1 MVCKCA
7 GGIDANNYFIKENT
21 MSPKVKEIT
30 MQAAVIAV
38 LLTLIYIAFTRP
50 AHAAPEIYD
59 SVTGQYLGNLSANK
73 FDENSVSNKFGRYG
87 SEYSPDSVNNKFSVH
102 GSPYSNQ
109 SVRNQ
114 YATQPPVIINR
125 GH

>member
-1 MVCKCA
+1 
-7 GGIDANNYFIKENT
+7 
-21 MSPKVKEIT
+21 MSQKAKEIT

-38 LLTLIYIAFTRP
+38 LLALIYIAFTRP

-102 GSPYSNQ
+102 GSLYSNQ

-114 YATQPPVIINR
+114 YATQPPTIR
-125 GH
+125 APRY

>member
-38 LLTLIYIAFTRP
+38 LLTLVYIAFTRP
-50 AHAAPEIYD
+50 VHAAPEIYD

-73 FDENSVSNKFGRYG
+73 FDENSVSNPYGRYG
-87 SEYSPDSVNNKFSVH
+87 SEYSPDSIKNPYSQW
-102 GSPYSNQ
+102 GSPYSNK
-109 SVRNQ
+109 SVNNE
-114 YATQPPVIINR
+114 YATQAPVIR
-125 GH
+125 SPKQ

>member
-1 MVCKCA
+1 MLSKLK
-7 GGIDANNYFIKENT
+7 DARY
-21 MSPKVKEIT
+21 
-30 MQAAVIAV
+30 QAVTLIF
-38 LLTLIYIAFTRP
+38 LLTLVIIAFANK

-59 SVTGQYLGNLSANK
+59 SVTGQYLGNLSNNQY
-73 FDENSVSNKFGRYG
+73 DPNSVSNKYSVHG
-87 SEYSPDSVNNKFSVH
+87 SEYSPSSINNPYGVH
-102 GSPYSNQ
+102 GSPYSNK

>member
-1 MVCKCA
+1 MACKFA
-7 GGIDANNYFIKENT
+7 GGINANNYFIKENT
-21 MSPKVKEIT
+21 MSPKIKEIT

-59 SVTGQYLGNLSANK
+59 SVTGQYLGNLSNNQY
-73 FDENSVSNKFGRYG
+73 DPNSVSNKYGRYG
-87 SEYSPDSVNNKFSVH
+87 SEYSPDSINNKFGVY

-114 YATQPPVIINR
+114 YATQPPVLINR
-125 GH
+125 SR

>member
-30 MQAAVIAV
+30 MQATVIAV
-38 LLTLIYIAFTRP
+38 LLTLVYIAFTRP

-59 SVTGQYLGNLSANK
+59 SVTGQYLGNLRNNQY
-73 FDENSVSNKFGRYG
+73 DPNSVSNKYSVHG
-87 SEYSPDSVNNKFSVH
+87 SEYSPSSINNTYGVH

>member
-1 MVCKCA
+1 
-7 GGIDANNYFIKENT
+7 
-21 MSPKVKEIT
+21 MSQKAKEIT

-59 SVTGQYLGNLSANK
+59 SVTGQYLGNLSKNPY
-73 FDENSVSNKFGRYG
+73 DVNSTSNPYG
-87 SEYSPDSVNNKFSVH
+87 PHGSKYSATSINNPYSKW
-102 GSPYSNQ
+102 GSPYSNS
-109 SVRNQ
+109 SVNNP
-114 YATQPPVIINR
+114 YATQAPVIR